1 MKEIFKQPYLECF
14 YDEDAN
20 VMFHAWIRKPS
31 SDELKTGLTRVCNEY
46 MNLRKARG
54 SNIHWLGDT
63 RKFGVVSVDDQG
75 WLEKV
80 WNEMLF
86 VKANVRTH
94 AVVIG
99 NDVFVKYA
107 MEKWKNSMMEKH
119 KDTNLHMATFPEKD
133 EAYRWFKE
141 CEKVVS

>member
-1 MKEIFKQPYLECF
+1 MKEIFKEPYLECF

-20 VMFHAWIRKPS
+20 VMFHIWIRKPA
-31 SDELKTGLTRVCNEY
+31 SDELRTGLTRVCNEY
-46 MNLRKARG
+46 MKLKNARG

-75 WLEKV
+75 WLEKT

-86 VKANVRTH
+86 VKADVKTH
-94 AVVIG
+94 AVIIG

-107 MEKWKNSMMEKH
+107 MDKFKNNMMEKY
-119 KDTNLHMATFPEKD
+119 KDRNLHMETFPEKD
-133 EAYRWFKE
+133 GAYKWFKE
-141 CEKVVS
+141 CEKEVA